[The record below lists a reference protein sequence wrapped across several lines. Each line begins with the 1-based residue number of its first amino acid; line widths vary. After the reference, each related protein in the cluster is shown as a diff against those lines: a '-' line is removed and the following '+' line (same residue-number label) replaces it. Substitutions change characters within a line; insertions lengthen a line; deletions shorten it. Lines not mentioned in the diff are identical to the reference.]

1 MTTDATQVA
10 QLKVASDRCYHGLH
24 YIEGAPFRIPF
35 WTIATNIDPI
45 EGVRRLR
52 FADELVAAWNNRIA
66 AATLTA
72 QIEALTAERDALR
85 EALAEQVGECFDER
99 CEMCLRHEALLAS
112 TSEGEG

>member
-35 WTIATNIDPI
+35 WTIATNIDPV

-52 FADELVAAWNNRIA
+52 FADDLVAAWNNRTTT
-66 AATLTA
+66 ATLTA
-72 QIEALTAERDALR
+72 QVEALTAERNALR
-85 EALAEQVGECFDER
+85 EALEQIANNNWRDQSRAKQVAR
-99 CEMCLRHEALLAS
+99 AALAS